1 MPQYAIKVY
10 ELESNLYNL
19 RRSSIDGLLLEQ
31 VAEKQGMSI
40 DAFYPIQLYSQVR
53 VTESD
58 INVKIRFKNRIPK
71 EWRDAD
77 IRTYLRSEKAR
88 VKQQQYLQDFM
99 NEKRIQITLK
109 LQNSNLFVL
118 WIIPLDLAS

>member
-1 MPQYAIKVY
+1 MY

-40 DAFYPIQLYSQVR
+40 DAFIQSNFLSQVR

-58 INVKIRFKNRIPK
+58 INQFKIRFKNRIPK
-71 EWRDAD
+71 KWRDAD

-88 VKQQQYLQDFM
+88 SKTTTVSTRFY
-99 NEKRIQITLK
+99 E
-109 LQNSNLFVL
+109 
-118 WIIPLDLAS
+118 